1 MIVIKKVFQWPLK
14 KAKEAENKNDQKGP
28 ILNLIMNIMCEEDKK
43 TKFVKKFILKE
54 AVKTSK
60 IQHLYYG
67 GLIVFLTDF
76 G

>member
-1 MIVIKKVFQWPLK
+1 MAKKVQFW
-14 KAKEAENKNDQKGP
+14 
-28 ILNLIMNIMCEEDKK
+28 NLILKIMCEEYKK
-43 TKFVKKFILKE
+43 PKIIKKFKLKE